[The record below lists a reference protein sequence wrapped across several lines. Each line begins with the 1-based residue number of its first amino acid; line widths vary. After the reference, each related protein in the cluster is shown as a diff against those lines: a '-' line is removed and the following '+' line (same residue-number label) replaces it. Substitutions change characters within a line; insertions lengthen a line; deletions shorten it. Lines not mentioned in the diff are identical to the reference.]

1 MNGEMKS
8 ALESTANWAM
18 QRHLAF
24 VSEMQT
30 GSTNDDAKQNAFQER
45 SDLALYLA
53 SHQTAGRG
61 RGQNTWLDT
70 GSGDALLSTWSMKS
84 AQPPQAITA
93 PRIGLALFRA
103 VGQVWPHLPWAIKA
117 PNDLFLDGLKVAGLL
132 VETVSNGANHRLIIG
147 LGFNVLNHPRKF
159 MTATHLSS
167 RLMDRPKES
176 DWFRFLDELKNQFQL
191 ALTDCTKSSLSE
203 TVRAELAAALNANPN
218 RAFVVQEVSPAG
230 DLVHAGGT
238 VRWTD
243 L

>member
-1 MNGEMKS
+1 MNS

-18 QRHLAF
+18 QRHLAL

-61 RGQNTWLDT
+61 RGQNIWLDT
-70 GSGDALLSTWSMKS
+70 GSGDALLSTWSMK
-84 AQPPQAITA
+84 ALLPPQAITA

-103 VGQVWPHLPWAIKA
+103 VQQVWPHLPWAIKA
-117 PNDLFLDGLKVAGLL
+117 PNDLFLDGFKVAGLL
-132 VETVSNGANHRLIIG
+132 VETVSNGTNHRLIIG

-159 MTATHLSS
+159 ATATHLSS
-167 RLMDRPKES
+167 CLTDRPKES
-176 DWFRFLDELKNQFQL
+176 DWFRFLDELKHQFQL
-191 ALTDCTKSSLSE
+191 ALSDCAKSQLSD
-203 TVRAELAAALNANPN
+203 TVRSELSNALNANPH
-218 RAFVVQEVSPAG
+218 RPFVVQEVSPFG
-230 DLVHAGGT
+230 DLVHAGGM